1 MLARYFNQSDEHFLW
16 LMQDRAARVRALQ
29 KLQKGRVLT
38 TIVSVLLVSLL
49 GFGVLLFPIQSD
61 DTGSIASIMA
71 MLAMMLLQGLQFDN
85 QIKLLKLGARLIRE
99 KPRQER

>member
-1 MLARYFNQSDEHFLW
+1 MIARYFNRSDEHFFW
-16 LMQDRAARVRALQ
+16 LMQDRAARARALQ
-29 KLQKGRVLT
+29 KLQKGRVLI

-49 GFGVLLFPIQSD
+49 AFGVLFFPTQSD
-61 DTGSIASIMA
+61 DTGSIATIMA

-99 KPRQER
+99 KPKQER